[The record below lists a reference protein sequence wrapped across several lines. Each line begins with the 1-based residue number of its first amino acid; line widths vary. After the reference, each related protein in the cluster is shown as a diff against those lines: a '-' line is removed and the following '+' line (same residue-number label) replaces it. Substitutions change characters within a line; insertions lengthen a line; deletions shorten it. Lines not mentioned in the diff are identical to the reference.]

1 MSTEAPVWGEA
12 TGVERASH
20 LFADAFGADRGRAPH
35 VFAAPGRVNLIG
47 EHTDYN
53 SGLCLPMALPTRTYV
68 AAAPRADRVLRMVS
82 GQEGGEV
89 VEIPIDAIG
98 LAGSPG
104 SVDGW
109 PGYAAGVLWAL
120 EQAGHG
126 PLPGL
131 DLAVESCVPYAAGLS
146 SSAALECAVAMAVDE
161 LAGLGLAGS
170 EEGRRRL
177 VQACVRAEND
187 IAGAATGGMDQTAS
201 LLARPGHALLLDT
214 RDWGTRHVPVDLE
227 AAGLR
232 LLITDTRASHT
243 LSDGQYGSRRQE
255 CEESVRRLGVGSL
268 REVDPSALDEAERR
282 VGDPTLARRVRHV
295 VTEIA
300 RVTDAVAALGSA
312 QAGRTADEG
321 FPALARLMDQSHAS
335 MRDDFE
341 ISCPEL
347 DLSVEAA
354 RSSGAMGARMTGGGF
369 GGSSIALVPEGA
381 LTECT
386 AQISAAFRDNGFA
399 EPAFLVATPAGA
411 ATQLA

>member
-1 MSTEAPVWGEA
+1 MSTRAAVWGDA
-12 TGVERASH
+12 SGAERAVR
-20 LFADAFGADRGRAPH
+20 LFESAFGARPGARPH

-53 SGLCLPMALPTRTYV
+53 AGLCLPMALPTRTYV
-68 AAAPRADRVLRMVS
+68 AAAPRADRLLRLVS
-82 GQEGGEV
+82 GQESGAV
-89 VEIPIDAIG
+89 VEIPIDDIG
-98 LAGSPG
+98 PVGTPG
-104 SVDGW
+104 AVEGW

-120 EQAGHG
+120 EQAGSG
-126 PLPGL
+126 RLPGL

-146 SSAALECAVAMAVDE
+146 SSAALECAVALAVDE
-161 LAGLGLAGS
+161 LAGLGLAGT
-170 EEGRRRL
+170 EDGRRRL

-214 RDWGTRHVPVDLE
+214 RDWSTRHVPVDLE

-268 REVDPSALDEAERR
+268 REVDPDGLGEAERT
-282 VGDPTLARRVRHV
+282 VDDPMLARRVRHI

-300 RVTDAVAALGSA
+300 RVEASVAALEAAHG
-312 QAGRTADEG
+312 GPADGEG
-321 FPALARLMDQSHAS
+321 FPVLARLMDESHAS

-341 ISCPEL
+341 ISCAEL
-347 DLSVEAA
+347 DVSVDVARAA
-354 RSSGAMGARMTGGGF
+354 GALGARMTGGGF
-369 GGSSIALVPEGA
+369 GGSSIALVPEA
-381 LTECT
+381 AVEECI
-386 AQISAAFRDNGFA
+386 AQISGAFDDKGFDA
-399 EPAFLVATPAGA
+399 PAFLVAAPAGA
-411 ATQLA
+411 AEQVA